1 MSKESLLKLY
11 GHAKPYL
18 AVICLQFG
26 YAGSAII
33 AKSALNSGMSHY
45 TFAVYRNL
53 FAAVTFAPFAV
64 VLERFEFI
72 FLALVLISILF
83 IFCS

>member
-1 MSKESLLKLY
+1 MSKEAIMKY
-11 GHAKPYL
+11 FEKAKPYL

-33 AKSALNSGMSHY
+33 AKSALNHGMSHY

-53 FAAVTFAPFAV
+53 FAAVVFAPFAV
-64 VLERFEFI
+64 VLERYVCMYE
-72 FLALVLISILF
+72 
-83 IFCS
+83 